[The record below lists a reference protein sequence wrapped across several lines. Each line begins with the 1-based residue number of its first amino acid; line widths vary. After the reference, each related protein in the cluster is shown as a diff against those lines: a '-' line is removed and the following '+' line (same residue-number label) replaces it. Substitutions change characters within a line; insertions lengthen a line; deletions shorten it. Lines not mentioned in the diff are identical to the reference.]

1 MPSRYLFEIDIIV
14 VLWGHSTL
22 RMENMKK
29 EIIASLP
36 ELDKVVFYLDEVLP
50 ENAVVFLRG
59 DLAAGKTTLTQAIAK
74 AKGIEGEVTSPTFS
88 LQQCY
93 GAEDGTALYHYDLY
107 RLDHEE
113 FMQMG
118 LFEEFEKPGWHMVE
132 WGSDALKTFL
142 EGVGY
147 NVALI
152 GIEPYE
158 DKRKYTIESS

>member
-1 MPSRYLFEIDIIV
+1 MINEI
-14 VLWGHSTL
+14 T
-22 RMENMKK
+22 
-29 EIIASLP
+29 ASLS
-36 ELDKVVFYLDEVLP
+36 ELDKVVHYLEETLP
-50 ENAVVFLRG
+50 SHAIVFLRG

-93 GAEDGTALYHYDLY
+93 GAKDGSSLYHYDLY
-107 RLDHEE
+107 RLDHDE

-132 WGSDALKTFL
+132 WGSDALKAFL

-147 NVALI
+147 NVATI
-152 GIEPYE
+152 DIEP
-158 DKRKYTIESS
+158 DSNKRKYKIEI

>member
-1 MPSRYLFEIDIIV
+1 V
-14 VLWGHSTL
+14 
-22 RMENMKK
+22 K
-29 EIIASLP
+29 EIIASLD
-36 ELDKVVFYLDEVLP
+36 ELDKVVSYLDETLP
-50 ENAVVFLRG
+50 SNAIVFLRG

-93 GAEDGTALYHYDLY
+93 GAKDGSSLYHYDLY

-113 FMQMG
+113 FMRMG

-132 WGSDALKTFL
+132 WGSDELKAFL

-147 NVALI
+147 NVATI
-152 GIEPYE
+152 EIEPISN
-158 DKRKYTIESS
+158 KRKYKIEI